1 MMPHDISLAAQT
13 QIAPEPVRAALDDA
27 LRLGEIGVQV
37 CAWHRGEMIVDAW
50 AGRRAEDGP
59 PVDGDT
65 VFNIFSVGKGPVA
78 ACAHLQA
85 DRGLIDYDAPIATY
99 WPEFGTHGKDAVTMR
114 HILSHRS
121 GVPQMPAGVDAER
134 MKDWSWMITG
144 LERETP
150 MFPPGSTNTYQS
162 MVFGWLIG
170 EVVRRTDP
178 ARRDLATFLSEEICA
193 PLGMDRYF
201 TVLPDAEVDGAAMLS
216 GLSYPAEPEPDSA
229 LRRAVPKPLDF
240 RPAFFNRT
248 DIRQARVSGFG
259 DLANA
264 RSVARFFAMV
274 AAGGVFQGKRILS
287 EQALRDAAEEREDY
301 HDADQTYG
309 TTLTMQVG
317 RGGFWVETPAIPP
330 LDRRD
335 AQKILCNPGAG
346 GSLGWAD
353 LDNDLA
359 IAITHNRMFTAI
371 PEHPWP
377 ALAAAVLEVAGI
389 TR

>member
-1 MMPHDISLAAQT
+1 MADLAPSP
-13 QIAPEPVRAALDDA
+13 IRAALAQA
-27 LRLGEIGVQV
+27 LTLGEIGLQV
-37 CAWHRGEMIVDAW
+37 CAWHKGEMIVDAW
-50 AGRRAEDGP
+50 AGHIAEGAS

-65 VFNIFSVGKGPVA
+65 LFNIFSVGKGPVA
-78 ACAHLQA
+78 ACAHIQA

-99 WPEFGTHGKDAVTMR
+99 WPEFGSFGKDVVTMR

-121 GVPQMPAGVDAER
+121 GIPQMPAGVDAER
-134 MKDWSWMITG
+134 MKDWNWMIHG

-150 MFPPGSTNTYQS
+150 LFPPGRTNTYQS

-178 ARRDLATFLSEEICA
+178 ARRDLATFLAEEICA

-201 TVLPDAEVDGAAMLS
+201 TILPDDEIDRAAMLT
-216 GLSYPAEPEPDSA
+216 GLSYPPEPEAGSP
-229 LRRAVPKPLDF
+229 LRKAVPKPLDF
-240 RPAFFNRT
+240 RPDFYNRT

-264 RSVARFFAMV
+264 RSVARFYAMI
-274 AAGGVFQGKRILS
+274 AGGGVFGGRRMLS
-287 EQALRDAAEEREDY
+287 EQALRESAVEREDY
-301 HDADQTYG
+301 KDADQTYG

-317 RGGFWVETPAIPP
+317 RGGFWIETPAIPP
-330 LDRRD
+330 LDRRGD
-335 AQKILCNPGAG
+335 QKILCNPGAG

-353 LDNDLA
+353 LDNDIA

-371 PEHPWP
+371 PNHPWP
-377 ALAAAVLEVAGI
+377 ALAAAVLDVAGV
-389 TR
+389 RRS